1 LLSYCKII
9 KYSLEIYAYK
19 INLEPV
25 KQNQILSKKSQNS
38 SPQNPFKTLP
48 PIICASTVTA
58 FCMYPVDIIR
68 ALVMAQASGQR
79 SSIGTLINNFY
90 KTHGAIGFIKQG
102 LGPEMAR
109 AIFSRVIKF
118 WLQPMT
124 HQFIFKKAEKN
135 GSSISKGIAGAL
147 ATIPEVLIISPFE
160 NLKLAQQLDKEKK
173 FKNSKDVLTHLLSK
187 RGVAGLYLG
196 YFGMQIRQMLWT
208 GTFFLTLDVFQKKT
222 EKIAGGKKVYTD
234 VIAGFAAGVSGTIM
248 NCWTDV
254 VRTVIQKQ
262 AIADT
267 FDPSKPRQKFN
278 ISYLVSGITEVL
290 NTTHNIYS
298 NRGISGLYSGFL
310 VKSLYLGGSGSF
322 LAVLVPRFKKL
333 WGCE

>member
-1 LLSYCKII
+1 
-9 KYSLEIYAYK
+9 
-19 INLEPV
+19 
-25 KQNQILSKKSQNS
+25 
-38 SPQNPFKTLP
+38 
-48 PIICASTVTA
+48 
-58 FCMYPVDIIR
+58 MYPVDIVR

-79 SSIGTLINNFY
+79 ASVVTLIKNFY
-90 KTHGAIGFIKQG
+90 EAHGAIGFIKQG

-109 AIFSRVIKF
+109 AIFSRVVKF

-124 HQFIFKKAEKN
+124 HQIIFKKSEKN
-135 GSSISKGIAGAL
+135 GSSFSKGIAGAV
-147 ATIPEVLIISPFE
+147 ATIPEVFIISPFE

-173 FKNSKDVLTHLLSK
+173 FKNSSDVLKHLLSK

-196 YFGMQIRQMLWT
+196 YFGMQMRQMLWT
-208 GTFFLTLDVFQKKT
+208 GTFFLTLDVFQKKM
-222 EKIAGGKKVYTD
+222 EKIAGGKKLYTD
-234 VIAGFAAGVSGTIM
+234 VISGFAAGVAGTMM

-267 FDPSKPRQKFN
+267 FDPTKPKQTIN
-278 ISYLVSGITEVL
+278 LSYLVSGITSVVE
-290 NTTHNIYS
+290 TASNIYS
-298 NRGISGLYSGFL
+298 HRGISGLYSGFL
-310 VKSLYLGGSGSF
+310 IKSLYLGGSGSF

>member
-1 LLSYCKII
+1 
-9 KYSLEIYAYK
+9 
-19 INLEPV
+19 
-25 KQNQILSKKSQNS
+25 
-38 SPQNPFKTLP
+38 
-48 PIICASTVTA
+48 
-58 FCMYPVDIIR
+58 MYPVDIVR
-68 ALVMAQASGQR
+68 ALVMAQASGQKAAI
-79 SSIGTLINNFY
+79 STLVSNFY
-90 KTHGAIGFIKQG
+90 KTHGALGFIKQG

-124 HQFIFKKAEKN
+124 HQMIFNKAEKN

-173 FKNSKDVLTHLLSK
+173 FGNTKEVLTHLLNK
-187 RGVAGLYLG
+187 RGISGLYLG
-196 YFGMQIRQMLWT
+196 YFGMQMRQMLWT

-222 EKIAGGKKVYTD
+222 EKIAGGKRVFTD
-234 VIAGFAAGVSGTIM
+234 IIAGFSAGVSGTIV

-267 FDPSKPRQKFN
+267 FEPTKPKEKFN
-278 ISYLVSGITEVL
+278 LSYLISGVTGVI
-290 NTTHNIYS
+290 NTTHNIYM
-298 NRGISGLYSGFL
+298 NRGIAGLYSGLL

>member
-1 LLSYCKII
+1 
-9 KYSLEIYAYK
+9 
-19 INLEPV
+19 
-25 KQNQILSKKSQNS
+25 
-38 SPQNPFKTLP
+38 
-48 PIICASTVTA
+48 
-58 FCMYPVDIIR
+58 MYPVDIVR
-68 ALVMAQASGQR
+68 ALVMAQASGQKAP
-79 SSIGTLINNFY
+79 IPTLIENFY
-90 KTHGAIGFIKQG
+90 KIHGAIGFIKQG

-124 HQFIFKKAEKN
+124 HQLIFKKAEKN
-135 GSSISKGIAGAL
+135 GSSLTKGLAGAL

-173 FKNSKDVLTHLLSK
+173 FRNSSDVLNHLLSK
-187 RGVAGLYLG
+187 RGMAGLYLG

-208 GTFFLTLDVFQKKT
+208 GTFFLMLDVYQKKA
-222 EKIAGGKKVYTD
+222 EKMAGGKRVFTD
-234 VIAGFAAGVSGTIM
+234 VIAGFAAGVSGTVV

-262 AIADT
+262 AIAET
-267 FDPSKPRQKFN
+267 FDPAKPKQPMSL
-278 ISYLVSGITEVL
+278 SYFVSGVTSVVE
-290 NTTHNIYS
+290 TAGNIYAH
-298 NRGISGLYSGFL
+298 RGIAGLYSGFL
-310 VKSLYLGGSGSF
+310 IKSLYLGGSGSF